1 MSRLF
6 SLAFIIAA
14 LAVLGCSSSDST
26 NILEDAD
33 QAAIDAYDAQAAENE
48 KALNGYEGVE
58 K

>member
-14 LAVLGCSSSDST
+14 LAVPGCSSSDST

>member
-6 SLAFIIAA
+6 SLALLVAA
-14 LAVLGCSSSDST
+14 LTVTGCSSSDST

-33 QAAIDAYDAQAAENE
+33 QAAIDAYDAQAAANE
-48 KALNGYEGVE
+48 AALNGYDGVE

>member
-6 SLAFIIAA
+6 SLAFIVAA
-14 LAVLGCSSSDST
+14 LTVTGCSSSDST
-26 NILEDAD
+26 NILDDAD

-48 KALNGYEGVE
+48 KALNGYDGVD

>member
-1 MSRLF
+1 MSRIF
-6 SLAFIIAA
+6 SFAILVAA
-14 LAVLGCSSSDST
+14 LAITGCSSSDST

-48 KALNGYEGVE
+48 KMLNGYEGVE